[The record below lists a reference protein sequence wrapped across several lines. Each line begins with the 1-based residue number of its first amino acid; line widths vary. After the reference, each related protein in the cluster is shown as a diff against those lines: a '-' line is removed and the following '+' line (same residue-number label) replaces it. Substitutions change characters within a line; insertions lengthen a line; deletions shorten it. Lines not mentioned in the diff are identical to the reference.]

1 MNNDLTADRI
11 LPNWSLKN
19 YAYDIQMVKA
29 TVKKWNKAEKRGIH
43 VLDLDFSKISHTL
56 LMRE

>member
-1 MNNDLTADRI
+1 MHKYLTADWI
-11 LPNWSLKN
+11 LPYWPPKD

-29 TVKKWNKAEKRGIH
+29 MVKKRNKTEKRGIH
-43 VLDLDFSKISHTL
+43 VLDLDFSIISHTL